1 METKENGKEVIITSA
16 RKALEQ
22 NELLQSSF
30 ENINEFLETEEIPK
44 RITLSIVELIEN
56 EDWAELNDRF
66 HTNLAFGTGGMRGR
80 TIGKTIT
87 MPKKEEKRKKGDPN
101 LLRSGQTP

>member
-30 ENINEFLETEEIPK
+30 ENINEFLETEEIPQ

-56 EDWAELNDRF
+56 EDWSELKSSAFFLLLFND
-66 HTNLAFGTGGMRGR
+66 
-80 TIGKTIT
+80 
-87 MPKKEEKRKKGDPN
+87 KGISEIN
-101 LLRSGQTP
+101 TFLFIIIYLF

>member
-30 ENINEFLETEEIPK
+30 ENINEF
-44 RITLSIVELIEN
+44 
-56 EDWAELNDRF
+56 
-66 HTNLAFGTGGMRGR
+66 
-80 TIGKTIT
+80 
-87 MPKKEEKRKKGDPN
+87 
-101 LLRSGQTP
+101 